1 MKVKNLAILIQ
12 IVLWLAS
19 AIFAIIWIFN
29 IPFRYQPEPIT
40 VMLGLISVA
49 VSGLAN
55 RYAHALDSEQYSV
68 ANVLAKGYVNNFVEP
83 VLTQLIKNTKGKGN
97 NPMFYI
103 FIPDLLSELTPKSID
118 RLKGKLKTKGLLENT
133 LKVRI
138 NEGRGVRDVMTVSN
152 SNNKNV
158 YFDFPHTLFSL
169 TDFVE
174 YKMNSPKDS
183 LNVDLKNKIGKEYI
197 ERFKKQLIES
207 LQEKRLHPEYIRF
220 TNFDLDIVF

>member
-12 IVLWLAS
+12 IVLWFAS

-55 RYAHALDSEQYSV
+55 RYSHALDIVQYSV

-83 VLTQLIKNTKGKGN
+83 VLTQLIKDSKGN
-97 NPMFYI
+97 GNKPLFYI

-118 RLKGKLKTKGLLENT
+118 RLKAKLKAKGLSENT
-133 LKVRI
+133 LKIKI

-158 YFDFPHTLFSL
+158 YFDFPNTLFSM

-174 YKMNSPKDS
+174 FKMNSPKNS
-183 LNVDLKNKIGKEYI
+183 LNVELKNKIGKEYI
-197 ERFKKQLIES
+197 ERFKKQLTES
-207 LQEKRLHPEYIRF
+207 LQEKHLHPEYIRF
-220 TNFDLDIVF
+220 TNFDLNIDF

>member
-12 IVLWLAS
+12 IVLWFTS
-19 AIFAIIWIFN
+19 AFFAIIWIFN
-29 IPFRYQPEPIT
+29 IPFHYQPEPIT
-40 VMLGLISVA
+40 VMLGLISMA

-55 RYAHALDSEQYSV
+55 RYSHALDIEQYSV

-83 VLTQLIKNTKGKGN
+83 VMTQLMKDSNGN
-97 NPMFYI
+97 GNKPLLYI
-103 FIPDLLSELTPKSID
+103 FIPELLNELTPKSID
-118 RLKGKLKTKGLLENT
+118 RLKAKFKTKGLSENT
-133 LKVRI
+133 IKIKI

-158 YFDFPHTLFSL
+158 YFDFPSTLFSL

-174 YKMNSPKDS
+174 FKMDSPKNS

-207 LQEKRLHPEYIRF
+207 LQEKQLHPEYIKF
-220 TNFDLDIVF
+220 TDFDLDIVF

>member
-12 IVLWLAS
+12 IVLWFES
-19 AIFAIIWIFN
+19 AIFAIIWIFD

-55 RYAHALDSEQYSV
+55 KYSHALDIEQYSV

-83 VLTQLIKNTKGKGN
+83 VMTQLMKDSKGSGN
-97 NPMFYI
+97 KPLLYI
-103 FIPDLLSELTPKSID
+103 FIPELLSELTPKSID
-118 RLKGKLKTKGLLENT
+118 RLKAKLKTKGLSENT
-133 LKVRI
+133 LKVKI

-158 YFDFPHTLFSL
+158 YFDFPNTLFSL

-174 YKMNSPKDS
+174 FKMNSPKDS

-207 LQEKRLHPEYIRF
+207 LQEKHLHPEYIRF

>member
-12 IVLWLAS
+12 LVLWLTS
-19 AIFAIIWIFN
+19 AIFAIIWIID

-49 VSGLAN
+49 VSGLAK
-55 RYAHALDSEQYSV
+55 RYAQALDIEQYSV

-83 VLTQLIKNTKGKGN
+83 VLTQLIKSSIVKGDK
-97 NPMFYI
+97 PLFYI

-118 RLKGKLKTKGLLENT
+118 RLKAKLKSKGLLET
-133 LKVRI
+133 TIKVRI

-158 YFDFPHTLFSL
+158 YFDFPNTLFSL

-174 YKMNSPKDS
+174 FKMNSPKDS

-207 LQEKRLHPEYIRF
+207 LQEKHLHPEYIRF

>member
-1 MKVKNLAILIQ
+1 MKVKDLAILIQ
-12 IVLWLAS
+12 IVLWFAS
-19 AIFAIIWIFN
+19 AFFAIIWIFN

-40 VMLGLISVA
+40 VMLGLISMA

-55 RYAHALDSEQYSV
+55 RYSHALDIEQYSV

-83 VLTQLIKNTKGKGN
+83 VLTQLIKDSIGKEN
-97 NPMFYI
+97 NPLFYI
-103 FIPDLLSELTPKSID
+103 FIPELLSELTPKSID
-118 RLKGKLKTKGLLENT
+118 RLKAKLKAKGLSENT
-133 LKVRI
+133 VKVKL

-158 YFDFPHTLFSL
+158 YFDFPNTLFSL

-174 YKMNSPKDS
+174 FKMNSPKDS
-183 LNVDLKNKIGKEYI
+183 LNIDLKNKIGKKYI

-207 LQEKRLHPEYIRF
+207 LEEKHLHPEYIKF

>member
-1 MKVKNLAILIQ
+1 MKVKNWSIALQVI
-12 IVLWLAS
+12 LWLATMV
-19 AIFAIIWIFN
+19 FAIIWAFGTEFPIE
-29 IPFRYQPEPIT
+29 PEPLT

-55 RYAHALDSEQYSV
+55 RYSHALDIEQYSV

-83 VLTQLIKNTKGKGN
+83 IMTQLMKDSNGN
-97 NPMFYI
+97 GNKPLLYI
-103 FIPDLLSELTPKSID
+103 FIPELLSELTPKSID
-118 RLKGKLKTKGLLENT
+118 RLKVKLKSKGLSENT
-133 LKVRI
+133 LKVKI

-152 SNNKNV
+152 SNNENV
-158 YFDFPHTLFSL
+158 YFDFPSTLFSL

-174 YKMNSPKDS
+174 FKMNSPKNS
-183 LNVDLKNKIGKEYI
+183 LNVELKNKIGKEYI

-207 LQEKRLHPEYIRF
+207 LQEKQLHPEYIRF

>member
-12 IVLWLAS
+12 IVLWIAS
-19 AIFAIIWIFN
+19 AFFAIIWIFN

-40 VMLGLISVA
+40 VMLGLISMA

-55 RYAHALDSEQYSV
+55 RYSLALDSEQYSV

-83 VLTQLIKNTKGKGN
+83 VMTQLMKDSKSNGN
-97 NPMFYI
+97 KPLLYI
-103 FIPDLLSELTPKSID
+103 FIPELLSELTPKSID
-118 RLKGKLKTKGLLENT
+118 RLKAKLKTKGLSENT
-133 LKVRI
+133 VKVKL

-152 SNNKNV
+152 SNDKNV
-158 YFDFPHTLFSL
+158 YFDFPNTLFSL

-174 YKMNSPKDS
+174 FKMNSPKDS
-183 LNVDLKNKIGKEYI
+183 LNIDLKNKIGKKYI
-197 ERFKKQLIES
+197 ERFKKQLVES
-207 LQEKRLHPEYIRF
+207 LEEKHLHPEYIKF

>member
-19 AIFAIIWIFN
+19 AFFAIVWIFD

-40 VMLGLISVA
+40 VMLGLISMA
-49 VSGLAN
+49 VSGLSN
-55 RYAHALDSEQYSV
+55 RYSQALDVEQYSV

-83 VLTQLIKNTKGKGN
+83 VMTQLMKDSNGN
-97 NPMFYI
+97 GNKPLLYI
-103 FIPDLLSELTPKSID
+103 FIPELLSELTPKSID
-118 RLKGKLKTKGLLENT
+118 RLKAKLKTKGLSENT
-133 LKVRI
+133 IKVKI

-158 YFDFPHTLFSL
+158 YFDFPSTLFSL

-174 YKMNSPKDS
+174 FKMDSPKNS
-183 LNVDLKNKIGKEYI
+183 LNVELKNKIGKEYI
-197 ERFKKQLIES
+197 ERFKNQLIES
-207 LQEKRLHPEYIRF
+207 LQEKQLHPEYIRF
-220 TNFDLDIVF
+220 TNFDLDIDL